1 VVPSCLAHKRLIWP
15 YSRNDNTAPTNN
27 APCGGITFEQ
37 AMRNNR
43 TTELRAGSTVNI
55 LIYEDIWHPGQAMR
69 LAISSPNM
77 EDFEDCIILNQIPQH
92 TIDRDDMNL
101 SISITVPDITCR
113 NCTLQLMAFQEQN
126 LGNDDC
132 CAYHN
137 DTMKT
142 CGQSQYYS
150 CANIDIVGGSRSRDD
165 ECRQPNGWAFRDYK
179 CNYYRELSSQN
190 AWSQNGNNELVL
202 KTSGSI
208 DGMMGADTH
217 CGNSEMEME
226 LMTECNRAYV
236 AEEQQTF
243 TLAQGR
249 ELEAGGIAAVILVVV
264 LGAGVAG
271 TYYFTKQ
278 KGDAVDTSGRDQF

>member
-1 VVPSCLAHKRLIWP
+1 
-15 YSRNDNTAPTNN
+15 
-27 APCGGITFEQ
+27 
-37 AMRNNR
+37 
-43 TTELRAGSTVNI
+43 
-55 LIYEDIWHPGQAMR
+55 MR

-77 EDFEDCIILNQIPQH
+77 EDFENCIILNQIPQH
-92 TIDRDDMNL
+92 TIDMDDMNL

-150 CANIDIVGGSRSRDD
+150 CANIDIV
-165 ECRQPNGWAFRDYK
+165 
-179 CNYYRELSSQN
+179 
-190 AWSQNGNNELVL
+190 
-202 KTSGSI
+202 
-208 DGMMGADTH
+208 
-217 CGNSEMEME
+217 
-226 LMTECNRAYV
+226 
-236 AEEQQTF
+236 
-243 TLAQGR
+243 
-249 ELEAGGIAAVILVVV
+249 AVILVVV

-278 KGDAVDTSGRDQF
+278 KGDAVDTTG